1 MKKKM
6 DEHIRIEN
14 DLNEIFSKA
23 EEFNTGAY
31 MIMLYRINNYL
42 SSMSKKIE
50 SMNNSISSLE
60 KAITE
65 TDCGKKMRENLSN
78 A

>member
-1 MKKKM
+1 MLLDKIKSLLREIKEKEEFKKIEMKKKM

-42 SSMSKKIE
+42 SSISKKNRKYE
-50 SMNNSISSLE
+50 
-60 KAITE
+60 
-65 TDCGKKMRENLSN
+65 
-78 A
+78 